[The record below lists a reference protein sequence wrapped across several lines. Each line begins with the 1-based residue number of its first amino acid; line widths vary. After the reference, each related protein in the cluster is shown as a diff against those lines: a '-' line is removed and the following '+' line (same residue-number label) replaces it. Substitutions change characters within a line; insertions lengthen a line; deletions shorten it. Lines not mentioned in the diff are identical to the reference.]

1 MKKYTYKRGGKPKIP
16 ASEIAKMKDFDGLKT
31 NYQRAVHDIHRK
43 PVYKNPR
50 FFFGLLMVILIAY
63 ILFDMADKEAKQQ
76 DQKPPEHTTQSQ
88 K

>member
-1 MKKYTYKRGGKPKIP
+1 MKKYTYKKGGKPKIP
-16 ASEIAKMKDFDGLKT
+16 ASEIAKMKDFEGLKT
-31 NYQRAVHDIHRK
+31 NYQRAVYDIHKK

-63 ILFDMADKEAKQQ
+63 ILFEMADKEAKQQ
-76 DQKPPEHTTQSQ
+76 NQKSSEHTTQPA

>member
-1 MKKYTYKRGGKPKIP
+1 MKKYTYKKGSKPKIP
-16 ASEIAKMKDFDGLKT
+16 ASEIAKMKDFEGLKT

-63 ILFDMADKEAKQQ
+63 ILFEMSDKEQQ
-76 DQKPPEHTTQSQ
+76 TKNQKTPEHSTVPEQ
-88 K
+88 